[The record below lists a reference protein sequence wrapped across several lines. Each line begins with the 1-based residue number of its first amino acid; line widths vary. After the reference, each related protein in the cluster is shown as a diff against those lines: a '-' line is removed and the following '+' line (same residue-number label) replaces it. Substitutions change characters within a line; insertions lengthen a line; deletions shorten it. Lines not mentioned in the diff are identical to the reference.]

1 MLPIDSFVNELI
13 GRKSC
18 ASKGSYCWDLPDE
31 LAGILC
37 TIILFGTLRGRSP
50 SPLRFF
56 PKTCF
61 GKIHSILVTHF
72 VVMNFSFFHSHGCS
86 IFSLMDFNLPRVTG
100 RFQFTFKFIWITC
113 CQVKKQVETGEKIVH
128 ALGEKYFHP
137 NNDAKECK
145 HCTSPFTLSHPLSY
159 HTDAQWKY
167 LASMGHVLYAEL
179 SVEKFKWLI
188 TLIKSCKKAVH
199 WWVTCFKSN
208 FQNKKKLNRFE
219 NKFEIKNSVCNV

>member
-113 CQVKKQVETGEKIVH
+113 CQVKKQMKTGEKNNPCVRWEIFLSKQWRKRMQTLH
-128 ALGEKYFHP
+128 FSIYFITP
-137 NNDAKECK
+137 
-145 HCTSPFTLSHPLSY
+145 PFIPY
-159 HTDAQWKY
+159 RC
-167 LASMGHVLYAEL
+167 
-179 SVEKFKWLI
+179 SVKIPGLNGPCLI
-188 TLIKSCKKAVH
+188 RRVKCRKI
-199 WWVTCFKSN
+199 
-208 FQNKKKLNRFE
+208 
-219 NKFEIKNSVCNV
+219 